1 MFHRL
6 RSFSYEYVAGTTLD
20 PARYSRMEQDKP
32 QRTPPEKQVDRVII
46 KSPVSLA
53 IFAVAILGLGAAAL
67 SLMSDAMPLVS

>member
-1 MFHRL
+1 
-6 RSFSYEYVAGTTLD
+6 
-20 PARYSRMEQDKP
+20 MEQDKP